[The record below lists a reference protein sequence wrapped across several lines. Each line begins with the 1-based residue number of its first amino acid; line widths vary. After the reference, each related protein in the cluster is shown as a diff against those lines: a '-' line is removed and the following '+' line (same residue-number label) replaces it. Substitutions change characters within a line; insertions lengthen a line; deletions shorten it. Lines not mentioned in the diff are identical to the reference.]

1 MLPLVTAIRGFERP
15 DLDDRSLPP
24 NAISRGFSILGDEWT
39 LFLLRFALLGR
50 TRYADFSA
58 EMPISHAVLSG
69 RLNNL
74 VTEGLMARRE
84 YQQRP
89 PRSEYVLTDAGRS
102 TWPILVAIWSWER
115 RWVAQHSYETPPLR
129 HTVCGEEI
137 TAVLTCAAC
146 DQPASATDL
155 TTEWGPSG
163 GWRRSVPG
171 ATTRRRSSTRGTSVA
186 HSFYPDTMAIVG
198 NRWSSAVVG
207 AAMLGVRRF
216 SDFEAVLGTPPSLL
230 SGRLSQLCAR
240 GILRQTSTSARPD
253 HLEYRLTDKGLDF
266 YPVTA
271 TTIAWAERWFGAE
284 EGPSLLSTH
293 TACGRPFEPRLSC
306 SHCHRQLAASELDL
320 SES

>member
-1 MLPLVTAIRGFERP
+1 MLQFVTAIRGFERP
-15 DLDDRSLPP
+15 DIGDRHQPP
-24 NAISRGFSILGDEWT
+24 NAISRGFGILGDEWT
-39 LFLLRFALLGR
+39 LLLLRFALLGR

-69 RLNNL
+69 RLNTL
-74 VTEGLMARRE
+74 VTEGLMERRE

-115 RWVAQHSYETPPLR
+115 RWVEHHSYETPPLR
-129 HTVCGEEI
+129 HTTCGEEI
-137 TAVLTCAAC
+137 TAVLTCGAC
-146 DQPASATDL
+146 GEPASATDL

-171 ATTRRRSSTRGTSVA
+171 ATTRRRSATRGTSVE

-198 NRWSSAVVG
+198 NRWSSALVG

-216 SDFEAVLGTPPSLL
+216 SDFEAVLGSPPSLL
-230 SGRLSQLCAR
+230 SGRLSQLCER

-253 HLEYRLTDKGLDF
+253 HLEYRLTEKGMDF

-271 TTIAWAERWFGAE
+271 TTITWAERWFGAP
-284 EGPSLLSTH
+284 EGPALLSTH
-293 TACGRPFEPRLSC
+293 TACGATFEPRLSC
-306 SHCHRQLAASELDL
+306 SHCRRQLAADALDL
-320 SES
+320 GDA